1 MGSGDREKPL
11 APQYP
16 SGSVTN
22 DRFYTLLDYV
32 TGKGV
37 LPASVMVESQL
48 VMAGGSGT
56 LPANGSGCYLPM
68 DSSKGEKVVTGAVS
82 TGGYTYF
89 STNTPSD
96 SFSTNSCDTHLGL
109 ARAYRMTLFCG
120 STSSL
125 ELVGGGLPPT
135 PVTGLVEVQV
145 PGQDPGQEDPQKKQV
160 PFIIGG
166 FNAQLSGLQASK
178 VPINVDPTR
187 RRTFWFTNKGH

>member
-1 MGSGDREKPL
+1 VQNAGIHRRGSWAAATARKPL

-96 SFSTNSCDTHLGL
+96 SFSTNSCDTHL
-109 ARAYRMTLFCG
+109 
-120 STSSL
+120 
-125 ELVGGGLPPT
+125 
-135 PVTGLVEVQV
+135 
-145 PGQDPGQEDPQKKQV
+145 
-160 PFIIGG
+160 
-166 FNAQLSGLQASK
+166 ASR
-178 VPINVDPTR
+178 V
-187 RRTFWFTNKGH
+187 RTA